1 MMIKHYWKFY
11 AEFDDDGGSYLEEE
25 NVFIGT
31 DLEAAYE
38 ADRRSNQYEDETGI
52 IITKII
58 MESQGIVTH

>member
-11 AEFDDDGGSYLEEE
+11 AEFDDDGGSYLDEE

>member
-11 AEFDDDGGSYLEEE
+11 AEFDDDGGCYLDEE

-38 ADRRSNQYEDETGI
+38 ADRRSNAYEDETGI
-52 IITKII
+52 IITKIT